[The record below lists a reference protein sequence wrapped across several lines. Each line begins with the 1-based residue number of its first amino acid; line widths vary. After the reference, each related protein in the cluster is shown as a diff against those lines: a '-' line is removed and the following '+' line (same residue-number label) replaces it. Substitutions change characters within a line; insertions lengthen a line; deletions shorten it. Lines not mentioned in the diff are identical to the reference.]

1 MQHLETTYF
10 LNQAIWCV
18 FMFFVMYITIK
29 RKIIDKNIEIANNR
43 KYILND
49 YIYMSNKLLLFSH
62 DIENKSEKLN
72 KIKIKN
78 IKAQEKLLEKLTCKM
93 RFSDIKIRNKKTIS
107 KELLKNSTKKDQNIN
122 KKINELKKTIKL
134 YLAYKK

>member
-29 RKIIDKNIEIANNR
+29 RKIIDKNIEIANNI

-93 RFSDIKIRNKKTIS
+93 RFSDIS
-107 KELLKNSTKKDQNIN
+107 KEILKNSTKKNQNIN
-122 KKINELKKTIKL
+122 KKINKLKKTIKL

>member
-49 YIYMSNKLLLFSH
+49 YICMSNELLLFSH

-72 KIKIKN
+72 RIKIKN
-78 IKAQEKLLEKLTCKM
+78 IKAQEKLLERITCKI
-93 RFSDIKIRNKKTIS
+93 RFSDIKSRNKKTIS
-107 KELLKNSTKKDQNIN
+107 KKLLKNSTKKDQNIN

>member
-1 MQHLETTYF
+1 
-10 LNQAIWCV
+10 
-18 FMFFVMYITIK
+18 MYITIK